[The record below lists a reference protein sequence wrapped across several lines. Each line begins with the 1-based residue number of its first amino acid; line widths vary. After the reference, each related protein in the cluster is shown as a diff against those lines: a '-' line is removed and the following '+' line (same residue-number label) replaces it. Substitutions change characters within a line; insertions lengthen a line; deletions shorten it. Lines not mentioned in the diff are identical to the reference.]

1 MNERIVKLSIEAQDY
16 ACTVA
21 EKYIPECGEVS
32 YLWEHAFREK
42 FAELIVLECANIVN
56 SRIDPSKDDLIGNS
70 ILKYFGVEQE

>member
-32 YLWEHAFREK
+32 YLWEHTFREK
-42 FAELIVLECANIVN
+42 FAELIVLECADVASSGIN
-56 SRIDPSKDDLIGNS
+56 PSKDDLIGNS
-70 ILKYFGVEQE
+70 ILKHFGVEQE